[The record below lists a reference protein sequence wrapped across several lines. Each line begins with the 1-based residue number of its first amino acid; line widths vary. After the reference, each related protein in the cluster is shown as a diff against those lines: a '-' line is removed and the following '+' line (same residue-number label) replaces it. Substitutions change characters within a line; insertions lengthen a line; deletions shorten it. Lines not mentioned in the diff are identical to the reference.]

1 MKGLRWTLA
10 FLRDPISALGSSIA
24 TLRERL
30 APLGSEMRS
39 CIARPASRK
48 SRAMSRDMTSRPA
61 RSSDAMDRTNTV
73 ISASTGVSGRLR
85 DHVSTAAAL
94 TLLSGCSS
102 APSRNILGSYFPSW
116 MICALIGMGATVAV
130 RALLAKTGI
139 DAVLPMPIVV
149 YLAFATAFSLAT
161 WLLWLA

>member
-1 MKGLRWTLA
+1 MAERGASIVEIAKRY
-10 FLRDPISALGSSIA
+10 ALFPTRAVIGSFA
-24 TLRERL
+24 TF
-30 APLGSEMRS
+30 
-39 CIARPASRK
+39 
-48 SRAMSRDMTSRPA
+48 
-61 RSSDAMDRTNTV
+61 
-73 ISASTGVSGRLR
+73 
-85 DHVSTAAAL
+85 
-94 TLLSGCSS
+94 LSGCSS

-149 YLAFATAFSLAT
+149 YLAFATAFSLAA